1 MLTGEPAHALAHF
14 WLLRPGY
21 VVADI
26 HVAGRHELR
35 LLFGPA
41 SRRGQGDRQ
50 NRYRAE
56 VEQTRHWQ
64 PVRLHDPAESHGA
77 PITGRVAIRFKSDY
91 QTVASSPKAP
101 YPRRNF
107 AGSRVRQKRRFRSAL
122 KFV

>member
-41 SRRGQGDRQ
+41 NRRGQEDGQ
-50 NRYRAE
+50 NRSRAE
-56 VEQTRHWQ
+56 VELTRHWR
-64 PVRLHDPAESHGA
+64 PLRLHDPAATESHGA

-91 QTVASSPKAP
+91 QHCRLITKGPLPAAKL
-101 YPRRNF
+101 
-107 AGSRVRQKRRFRSAL
+107 RRFPGAAETPVPL
-122 KFV
+122 GA

>member
-1 MLTGEPAHALAHF
+1 MLTGEPAHALTHF
-14 WLLRPGY
+14 WLLRPAY
-21 VVADI
+21 VVVDI

-41 SRRGQGDRQ
+41 SRRGEGDGR
-50 NRYRAE
+50 NSYRAE
-56 VEQTRHWQ
+56 VEQT
-64 PVRLHDPAESHGA
+64 ATESHGA

-91 QTVASSPKAP
+91 QTVASSPKAL

>member
-21 VVADI
+21 VLADV

-41 SRRGQGDRQ
+41 SRRGQEDGQ
-50 NRYRAE
+50 NRYQAE

-64 PVRLHDPAESHGA
+64 PAATESHGA

-91 QTVASSPKAP
+91 QTVTSSPKAP

-107 AGSRVRQKRRFRSAL
+107 AG
-122 KFV
+122 